1 MHPTPITKILAHAL
15 NADRRL
21 RRPAHAAPDIRGRL
35 ARPAPTVEVEAIDA
49 RRSFPVEG
57 AAGTATS
64 TR

>member
-1 MHPTPITKILAHAL
+1 MHPTPITKILAHTL
-15 NADRRL
+15 NAERRL

-35 ARPAPTVEVEAIDA
+35 ALPASTVEVEAIDT
-49 RRSFPVEG
+49 RRPLPVEG